1 MKEAAVQR
9 KHNLYRD
16 SIVMHNS
23 DPNLHLLGEGT
34 PINWGEEYGGESD
47 TDPLDEKQHRAKQV
61 VSVIHMDEGALPY
74 DEEGSLERSPDGSEP
89 EKSDRCLSPQA
100 QDSSDSVK
108 EVRTLLVKEVEVST
122 LDGKKAEEQLSNG
135 TITQENGG
143 TPEPRKEEEKEETT
157 QAEDGSPTESSAEV
171 HKEKREAPEPPPV
184 ALTETPAP
192 DGEVQA
198 ECPEPSNKETGEE
211 EASAQ
216 AGKAEA
222 EIPLENSH
230 KVTDESEG
238 VQTQF

>member
-61 VSVIHMDEGALPY
+61 VSVIHVDGSALPY
-74 DEEGSLERSPDGSEP
+74 DEVGSLERSPDGSEP
-89 EKSDRCLSPQA
+89 EKSNRCSSPQT

-108 EVRTLLVKEVEVST
+108 EVRTLLVKEVEVPA

-143 TPEPRKEEEKEETT
+143 TPEPRKEEETSE
-157 QAEDGSPTESSAEV
+157 AEDGCPTESSTELN
-171 HKEKREAPEPPPV
+171 KEKQEAPEPSPV
-184 ALTETPAP
+184 APTQTPAP
-192 DGEVQA
+192 DGGVQA

-211 EASAQ
+211 EISAQ
-216 AGKAEA
+216 ASKAEA

>member
-34 PINWGEEYGGESD
+34 PINWGEEYAGESD

-61 VSVIHMDEGALPY
+61 VSVIHMDESALPY
-74 DEEGSLERSPDGSEP
+74 DEVGSLERSPDGSEA
-89 EKSDRCLSPQA
+89 EKSDRCPSPQTE
-100 QDSSDSVK
+100 DSSDGVK
-108 EVRTLLVKEVEVST
+108 EVRMLLVKQLEVPAM
-122 LDGKKAEEQLSNG
+122 DGDKAEEQLSNG
-135 TITQENGG
+135 TITQESRG
-143 TPEPRKEEEKEETT
+143 TPEPRKEEEEETS
-157 QAEDGSPTESSAEV
+157 QAEDGSPTESSNELNR
-171 HKEKREAPEPPPV
+171 EKQEAPEPSPAAP
-184 ALTETPAP
+184 TPTPAP
-192 DGEVQA
+192 DGGVRA

-211 EASAQ
+211 ELSAQ
-216 AGKAEA
+216 ASKAEA
-222 EIPLENSH
+222 KIPLENSH